1 MRYLTIMACACLV
14 LASSQCVE
22 ADEPSEAAEAS
33 QALTSTTWG
42 LTGSVTRTAVS
53 GFSGTVYTLGT
64 PSSTTK
70 AAYAVLSNEHNN
82 HPCFVAIG
90 TEDLNDETIDS
101 APDKDLCGSSNLSST
116 MHADYLDINAGGT
129 DDHIFI
135 SGISVC
141 MNSAGDRVKGISVV
155 GKRLDAAAGALVSVS
170 QVWDSRTNCQ
180 HWESWVQCPSG
191 QIATAVDAHFGP
203 GGTPRDLIGLALQCR
218 TVTR

>member
-1 MRYLTIMACACLV
+1 MRHLTVISSASLL
-14 LASSQCVE
+14 LALSQCV
-22 ADEPSEAAEAS
+22 APSDQSELAEAT
-33 QALTSTTWG
+33 QALTSTTWA
-42 LTGSVTRTAVS
+42 LTGSITKTAVS

-101 APDKDLCGSSNLSST
+101 APQKDLCGSSSLSST
-116 MHADYLDINAGGT
+116 MHADYLDINAGGA
-129 DDHIFI
+129 DDHVFI

-141 MNSAGDRVKGISVV
+141 MNNSDDRVKGISVV
-155 GKRLDAAAGALVSVS
+155 GKRLDSALGALVSVA
-170 QVWDSRTNCQ
+170 QIADSRTNCN

-191 QIATAVDAHFGP
+191 QIAAAVDAHFGP